1 MAKLTDMNYSNWWKY
16 LGIAITVY
24 VIIAGFL
31 VPLNPG
37 VVNVEPGRV
46 STGEEVVL
54 KVNTYNTSYD
64 VSPELIR
71 AWLKLGDGSA
81 IQASGIE
88 TTGPRSLDIAFDI
101 PSQLP
106 GTSAIQDAVLVIDH
120 PGSGLALLPSAVFI
134 KRDTSISTTTA
145 SEWTASIQDLH
156 LHTGFRFPFRNIL
169 QETIRNT
176 YFHVA
181 IWFAMFI
188 LLITSVVYSV
198 KYLRRP
204 ELDHDFIASS
214 LVQVGI
220 LFGLIGIATG
230 SLWAKSTWGTY
241 WTNDTKLNMTAVSL
255 LIYMAYL
262 VLRQSIENEEQR
274 ARVSA
279 IYNIFAFAAMIPL
292 LFVVPRLNDSLHPGN
307 GGNPALGG
315 EDLDNTMRMVFYP
328 AIIGYTLIGLWIS
341 ELNLRIKRLQFRLDN
356 RQYQ

>member
-1 MAKLTDMNYSNWWKY
+1 MAKLNMMKYTNWWKY
-16 LGIAITVY
+16 LGIAITIY

-37 VVNVEPGRV
+37 VIDVEPGRV
-46 STGEEVVL
+46 LSGQPVEL
-54 KVNTYNTSYD
+54 QISTYNTWYD
-64 VSPELIR
+64 RSPESIR

-81 IQASGIE
+81 VAAESIVV
-88 TTGPRSLDIAFDI
+88 TGPASLKIAFQI
-101 PSQLP
+101 PANLP
-106 GTSAIQDAVLVIDH
+106 GKGEIKDAVLVIDH
-120 PGSGLALLPSAVFI
+120 AESGMALLPSAVFI
-134 KRDTSISTTTA
+134 RQDTIVAGTA
-145 SEWTASIQDLH
+145 AQSWDASIQDLH
-156 LHTGFRFPFRNIL
+156 IHTGFRFPFRNIL

-188 LLITSVVYSV
+188 LLIASVVYSV

-204 ELDHDFIASS
+204 DMDHDFVASS

-230 SLWAKSTWGTY
+230 SLWAKSTWGTF

-262 VLRQSIENEEQR
+262 ILRQSIENEEQR

-315 EDLDNTMRMVFYP
+315 EDLDSTMRMVFYP
-328 AIIGYTLIGLWIS
+328 AIIGYTLLGLWIS
-341 ELNLRIKRLQFRLDN
+341 ELAVRIKRVQFRLDN
-356 RQYQ
+356 RHDQ

>member
-1 MAKLTDMNYSNWWKY
+1 MVYKNWWKI
-16 LGIAITVY
+16 LGVLITFY

-37 VVNVEPGRV
+37 IVRV
-46 STGEEVVL
+46 SPSRVQAGSVAALEVTG
-54 KVNTYNTSYD
+54 YNTRYD
-64 VSPELIR
+64 QDIDQIR
-71 AWLKLGDGSA
+71 AWLKLDDGHALKANDISV
-81 IQASGIE
+81 IS
-88 TTGPRSLDIAFDI
+88 PRHLNVRFEI
-101 PSQLP
+101 PPFLP
-106 GTSAIQDAVLVIDH
+106 TDGRIKDAVLVIDH
-120 PGSGLALLPSAVFI
+120 PPSGMALLPSAVFI
-134 KRDTSISTTTA
+134 SQDSMRSDQREDIWKDEITDL
-145 SEWTASIQDLH
+145 SIQ
-156 LHTGFRFPFRNIL
+156 TGFRFPFRNIL

-198 KYLRRP
+198 KYLRYPTPDR
-204 ELDHDFIASS
+204 DIIASN
-214 LVQVGI
+214 LVRVGI
-220 LFGLIGIATG
+220 LFGILGVATG

-262 VLRQSIENEEQR
+262 VLRQSIINDEQK

-315 EDLDNTMRMVFYP
+315 EDLDHTMRMVFYP
-328 AIIGYTLIGLWIS
+328 AIIGYTLLGLWIS
-341 ELNLRIKRLQFRLDN
+341 ELSVRFERLRRIKD
-356 RQYQ
+356 YGDEK